1 MAAESLAW
9 GAMPGPKAEPNP
21 LAVAARPPRRTRLFF
36 LARNYVS
43 LAGFFLIGVGLVL
56 LVTAALFIA
65 AARAV
70 NPYFGIVSYL
80 ILPVIFAAGLL
91 IVPLGM
97 WRKHRRLLRQA
108 RVQGAPVAYP
118 AIDLNEPRTRTWVTA
133 FVLFT
138 LVVVLPVLGV
148 TSYFGYHYTDS
159 VSFCAQVCH
168 SVMEPEGTAHA
179 HSPHARVTCAECHIG
194 PGASWFVKS
203 KITGASQVI
212 AVLRN
217 SYPRP
222 IPPAITELRPARETC
237 EDCHWP
243 SQFFGEVLKPF
254 AHYSSDEQNTRRVVR
269 TLLKVGGQ
277 QWPSD
282 PTAAGIHVHMLLSGQ
297 IQYVAT
303 DPDLQ
308 EIPWVRYDR
317 LDGTVSVY
325 RSDGQPAEAPRPE
338 GTVRNIDCMDCHNR
352 GAHHF
357 PSPQVAVDAY
367 LENNRIDRALPFIKR
382 EAVALLVTPYPD
394 TTTAEQTIEQRLTGF
409 YYQQYPQVWKER
421 SASVSQA
428 ATMVKEIYRRSFF
441 PGMKVS
447 WRTYPE
453 NVGHLISPGCF
464 RCHDGLHVG
473 AGGRAISSG
482 CSVCHTVMNP
492 LSEPPD
498 SFTEGQFEHSMSL
511 VGHDNL
517 RCDECHTGGVLP
529 SCVECHAS
537 GAWLPQRGKMLLRRE
552 AEAGGP

>member
-1 MAAESLAW
+1 MI
-9 GAMPGPKAEPNP
+9 
-21 LAVAARPPRRTRLFF
+21 VAA
-36 LARNYVS
+36 AVS
-43 LAGFFLIGVGLVL
+43 LGLVL
-56 LVTAALFIA
+56 TLTAALFA
-65 AARAV
+65 ALARTV
-70 NPYFGIVSYL
+70 NPYFGIVGYI
-80 ILPVIFAAGLL
+80 ILPAIFAAGLV

-97 WRKHRRLLRQA
+97 WLKQRRLRRQA
-108 RVQGAPVAYP
+108 RLQGVPVAYP
-118 AIDLNEPRTRTWVTA
+118 AIDLNEPHTRTWVTF

-138 LVVVLPVLGV
+138 FVIVLPVLGV
-148 TSYFGYHYTDS
+148 SSYFGYQYTDS

-203 KITGASQVI
+203 KITGAGQVV

-222 IPPAITELRPARETC
+222 IPPAITALRPARETC

-243 SQFFGEVLKPF
+243 AQFFGDVLKQF
-254 AHYSSDEQNTRRVVR
+254 VHYSSDEQNTRRVVR

-277 QWPSD
+277 QWPND
-282 PTAAGIHVHMLLSGQ
+282 PDAAGIHVHMLLSGR
-297 IQYVAT
+297 IEYVAT
-303 DPDLQ
+303 DRDLQ

-317 LDGTVSVY
+317 PDGTVLVF
-325 RSDGQPAEAPRPE
+325 RSDGQPADAPRPE
-338 GTVRNIDCMDCHNR
+338 GTVRRIDCMDCHNR

-357 PSPQVAVDAY
+357 LSPQAALDAY
-367 LENNRIDRALPFIKR
+367 LENNRIDHALPFIKR
-382 EAVALLVTPYPD
+382 EAVNLLVTPYPD
-394 TTTAEQTIEQRLTGF
+394 AATAERTIEERLTGF

-421 SASVSQA
+421 SGSVAQA
-428 ATMVKEIYRRSFF
+428 VSMVREIYRRNVF
-441 PGMKVS
+441 PGMKVT

-464 RCHDGLHVG
+464 RCHDGLHVDDSG
-473 AGGRAISSG
+473 HAISSR
-482 CSVCHTVMNP
+482 CSVCHTVLNR
-492 LSEPPD
+492 LEQPPD
-498 SFTEGQFEHSMSL
+498 SFNAGEFQHSMSL

-537 GAWLPQRGKMLLRRE
+537 GTWLPLRGKTLLRRE
-552 AEAGGP
+552 AE